1 MTQSSTF
8 GTSGAVLQVSHAPRF
23 AAAPA
28 DREVRLGLSVQG
40 VGARQAALDAASG
53 VTVEPSYDLYRFI
66 A

>member
-1 MTQSSTF
+1 M
-8 GTSGAVLQVSHAPRF
+8 QVSHAPRF